1 MGLFIWCIFNPD
13 RKYFNQTPNIL
24 VTLYIKL
31 NNQAINSLLENKKL
45 KGKQGKK
52 TRLASPIHIT
62 YCWSLWLTTPF
73 SCRKCCAR
81 NGFSGKVKWCVCV
94 LTKNLTRKLK
104 FLPFGNVLFCRKIL
118 PSRKIEVLGLTTFLV
133 SEHRK
138 LQEICF
144 FLSFSS
150 FPCD

>member
-13 RKYFNQTPNIL
+13 PKYFNQTPNIL

-31 NNQAINSLLENKKL
+31 NNQAINSLLENKKI
-45 KGKQGKK
+45 KRK

-81 NGFSGKVKWCVCV
+81 NGFSGKVKWGVCVCV
-94 LTKNLTRKLK
+94 NEKSYRKLK
-104 FLPFGNVLFCRKIL
+104 FLPFGKDLFYRKVL

-133 SEHRK
+133 FEHIHIK